1 MSKVSSAP
9 RQARPAQTGQPS
21 DVIAVLRARGLLN
34 QMTESGL
41 AEAATAGQLTAYCGF
56 DPSAPSLHVG
66 NLVPVMALAHFQ
78 RCGHRPI
85 LLVGGGTGMI
95 GDPSG
100 KSTERPLLAAEQVA
114 EYAARIRDQLAG
126 YLDFDGPTPALIM
139 NNADWLNTITLIEY
153 LRDIGKHFSVNMMLA
168 KESVK
173 ARLEDREQ
181 GISYTEFSYMIV
193 QATDFLHLYDA
204 FGCTVQVGGSDQ
216 WGNLIAGV
224 DLIRRVREAH
234 VHALTVPLITSATGQ
249 KFGKSEG
256 NALYL
261 DPAMTTPYQMYQY
274 WMNVDDRDVGHY
286 LKVFTFLPL
295 EEIAE
300 LERRQ
305 TASPAS
311 RVGQRRLAFEVTKLI
326 HGEATAQEVE
336 ESARFLFGQATLTS
350 SSTLS
355 ATSTVLINE
364 ELSLHD
370 EVHVTKVP
378 ARPRARDLT
387 PDVLLHLATAVPTTR
402 VTQAQ
407 LAAGLPLLETLV
419 AGGVARSKGA
429 ARTLVSQGGL
439 YVNDRRWTD
448 PDQPLTQADALFG
461 RAILLRSG
469 KRTYHLLLADAEA

>member
-1 MSKVSSAP
+1 MSKVSSVPSRA
-9 RQARPAQTGQPS
+9 RQSEEQRS
-21 DVIAVLRARGLLN
+21 NVVDVLHDRGLLN

-41 AEAATAGQLTAYCGF
+41 AEAAASGQLTVYCGF
-56 DPSAPSLHVG
+56 DPTAPSLHVG

-78 RCGHRPI
+78 RHGHRPI

-100 KSTERPLLAAEQVA
+100 KSAERPLLTPEQVVD
-114 EYAARIRDQLAG
+114 YSARIRNQLAR
-126 YLDFDGPTPALIM
+126 YLSFEEGPAAAVM
-139 NNADWLNTITLIEY
+139 VNNGDWLSKMTLIEY
-153 LRDIGKHFSVNMMLA
+153 LRDVGKHFSVNMMLA

-193 QATDFLHLYDA
+193 QATDYLHLYDA
-204 FGCTVQVGGSDQ
+204 LGCTAQIGGTDQ

-274 WMNVDDRDVGHY
+274 WINVDDRDVGHY

-305 TASPAS
+305 AADPAS
-311 RVGQRRLAFEVTKLI
+311 RVGQRKLAFEVTALI
-326 HGEATAQEVE
+326 HGEATARAVAAASQV
-336 ESARFLFGQATLTS
+336 LFGGSVA
-350 SSTLS
+350 
-355 ATSTVLINE
+355 
-364 ELSLHD
+364 
-370 EVHVTKVP
+370 
-378 ARPRARDLT
+378 DLA
-387 PDVLLHLATAVPTTR
+387 PDVLPYLASAVSTTR
-402 VTQAQ
+402 VTAAQ

-419 AGGVARSKGA
+419 AGDLARSKGA
-429 ARTLVSQGGL
+429 ARTLIGQGGL

-448 PDQPLTQADALFG
+448 PDRLLTTADALFG
-461 RAILLRSG
+461 RAILLRGG
-469 KRTYHLLLADAEA
+469 KRSYHLLLAEGS